1 MLLRQKLQL
10 MLEIRYNSA
19 FMYINSTFVT
29 LVLLQLG
36 KERDQT
42 RPVFNLLLVLDNLC
56 SHVHKNLASNAV
68 KTVSDTTVCCICSS
82 EC

>member
-1 MLLRQKLQL
+1 MLLRYKLQL
-10 MLEIRYNSA
+10 MFEIRYNSA

-42 RPVFNLLLVLDNLC
+42 RPVFNLLLVLDN
-56 SHVHKNLASNAV
+56 
-68 KTVSDTTVCCICSS
+68 
-82 EC
+82 